1 MGFSQK
7 LLGADERVLIHT
19 RTHAKVLILPAV
31 TLVFLCLVVGV
42 GAAIVPEGARPIG
55 QIAVALIGLVLA
67 IWLVVLPFLR
77 WWTSTYTVTN
87 RRLIMRRGILTK
99 VGKDM
104 PLMRIN
110 DVSYERSLVDR
121 MFGCGTLYVQT
132 AAEGG
137 TIKLDDVP
145 NVERIHLEMTEL
157 LFGNLPGDEG
167 RPPRSL
173 GSDRKGG
180 R

>member
-7 LLGADERVLIHT
+7 LLGADERVIIHT

-31 TLVFLCLVVGV
+31 ALVFLFLTVGV
-42 GAAIVPEGARPIG
+42 GAAFIPEGARPIG
-55 QIAVALIGLVLA
+55 QIAVALVGLLLA
-67 IWLVVLPFLR
+67 IWWVVLPFLR

-87 RRLIMRRGILTK
+87 RRLIMRQGILTK

-110 DVSYERSLVDR
+110 DVSYERSVVDR
-121 MFGCGTLYVQT
+121 IFGCGTLYVQT

-145 NVERIHLEMTEL
+145 NVERLHLEMNEL
-157 LFGNLPGDEG
+157 LFGTSGGSGPTLPRNRDFDREG
-167 RPPRSL
+167 
-173 GSDRKGG
+173 GT
-180 R
+180 